1 MNSKFW
7 DEKYSGGKYLYGEK
21 PNEFLSEQ
29 IINIPKGGKVLCLC
43 EGEGRNS
50 VYLAKNGLNVTA
62 VDFSEEAKKKA
73 LLLASKQSVSI
84 DYYLSDLNEFDFGI
98 KRWDAVVS
106 IFAHLSPTVRKII
119 YPKIVS
125 SLKTDG
131 VFILEAY
138 TPNQIDYG
146 TGGPKDVQMMCTGEI
161 LRKDLLG
168 INWIFLDEGEKDLNE
183 GSGHLGRS
191 YTIRGVAKKNY

>member
-1 MNSKFW
+1 MNSNFW
-7 DEKYSGGKYLYGEK
+7 DDKYSGVEYLYGEE

-29 IINIPKGGKVLCLC
+29 LINIPKGGKVLCLC

-62 VDFSEEAKKKA
+62 VDFSEEAKNKA
-73 LLLASKQSVSI
+73 LLLASQQNVSI
-84 DYYLSDLNEFDFGI
+84 DYHLSDLIDFDFGV

-106 IFAHLSPTVRKII
+106 IFAHLSPSVREII
-119 YPKIVS
+119 YPKIVF

-138 TPNQIDYG
+138 TPKQIDYG

-161 LRKDLLG
+161 LKKDLVG
-168 INWIFLDEGEKDLNE
+168 MNWIFLNEGEKDLNE

-191 YTIRGVAKKNY
+191 YTIRGVAQKSY

>member
-1 MNSKFW
+1 MNRKFW
-7 DEKYSGGKYLYGEK
+7 DEKYSGGGYLYGEEA
-21 PNEFLSEQ
+21 NEFLSEQ
-29 IINIPKGGKVLCLC
+29 LIHIPKGGKVLCLC

-62 VDFSEEAKKKA
+62 VDFSEEAKNKA
-73 LLLASKQSVSI
+73 LLLASKQSVNI
-84 DYYLSDLNEFDFGI
+84 DYHVSDLIDFDFGI

-106 IFAHLSPTVRKII
+106 IFAHLSPSVRGII

-131 VFILEAY
+131 VLILEAY
-138 TPNQIDYG
+138 TPKQIGYG
-146 TGGPKDVQMMCTGEI
+146 TGGPKDVQMMCTSEI
-161 LRKDLLG
+161 LREDLIG
-168 INWIFLDEGEKDLNE
+168 MNWIFLDEGEKDLHE

-191 YTIRGVAKKNY
+191 YTIRGVAQNSY